1 MSLGDKFFMKS
12 ISLYKDNKTILNRF
26 APESKLIYIITAI
39 SVPALFGS
47 KWVSLAFIMMSVL
60 LLTIGKVL
68 KRTLPIMAVSAF
80 VLITVL
86 LIQGIFRPSNTIPLF
101 SIGPVTFYKEGVSFA
116 VGILLNV
123 INILMSFSVLTLT
136 TKPSDMIE
144 NLIRRGFSPR
154 FGYVF
159 ISVFQ
164 IIPQMMETM
173 STITDAQRSRG
184 METEGK
190 LHVRM
195 KAFIP
200 LISPVIMSSL
210 VNTRERALALEVRG
224 FNAKNKKT
232 FLNEER
238 KTGADVY
245 IQIGLI
251 ICILVAFVW
260 RMIKWLV

>member
-1 MSLGDKFFMKS
+1 MKS
-12 ISLYKDNKTILNRF
+12 ISLYKDNNTILNRF
-26 APESKLIYIITAI
+26 APESKLLYIVTAI
-39 SVPALFGS
+39 SVPAILSS
-47 KWVSLAFIMMSVL
+47 KWVSLSFILFSVL
-60 LLTIGKVL
+60 LLSIGKVL
-68 KRTLPIMAVSAF
+68 KRTFPMLGVSSF
-80 VLITVL
+80 VLLTVL
-86 LIQGIFRPSNTIPLF
+86 IIQGVFRAGNTEPFF

-136 TKPSDMIE
+136 TKPSDMVE
-144 NLIRRGFSPR
+144 NFIRRGFSPR

-173 STITDAQRSRG
+173 NRITDAQRSRG
-184 METEGK
+184 METEGN
-190 LHVRM
+190 LWVRM

-200 LISPVIMSSL
+200 LIAPVIMSSL
-210 VNTRERALALEVRG
+210 INTRERALALEVRG

-238 KTGADVY
+238 KTGADIY
-245 IQIGLI
+245 IQMGLI
-251 ICILVAFVW
+251 LLIFIAFIW
-260 RMIKWLV
+260 RIING